1 MKLFLQLELRKWQD
15 SGYQKPLLAYAS
27 SLSSDLIGAEMDNQS
42 DSSVV
47 DIVSKLCDQVTSIFI
62 FIQAEPTEPF
72 GSTLKLLN
80 NLLRTNQKI
89 HTVVLSGDHEQVEKL
104 FKHLQSRFR
113 KESNAEKIKV
123 LIKEFATS
131 PQPLCEGE
139 GD

>member
-27 SLSSDLIGAEMDNQS
+27 SLSSDLIVAEIDNQS

-47 DIVSKLCDQVTSIFI
+47 DIVSRLCDQVTSIFV
-62 FIQAEPTEPF
+62 FIQAAPAEPF

-89 HTVVLSGDHEQVEKL
+89 HSVVLSGDHEQVEKL
-104 FKHLQSRFR
+104 FKHLQNRFI
-113 KESNAEKIKV
+113 KESEAGKIKI

-131 PQPLCEGE
+131 PQPLSKGE

>member
-1 MKLFLQLELRKWQD
+1 MKLFLQLELSKWQD

-27 SLSSDLIGAEMDNQS
+27 SLSNDLIGAEIDNQS

-47 DIVSKLCDQVTSIFI
+47 DIVSRLCDQVTSIFI
-62 FIQAEPTEPF
+62 FIQAQPTEPF

-89 HTVVLSGDHEQVEKL
+89 HSVILSGDHEQVEKL

-113 KESNAEKIKV
+113 KESDAEKIKI
-123 LIKEFATS
+123 LIKEFAGS
-131 PQPLCEGE
+131 
-139 GD
+139 